1 MQTEDGLLKVFSVGL
16 VLSTVFTAATL
27 ALATPL
33 TWAQYG
39 LFGAYDP
46 RQQET
51 LWNEAIYL
59 QSSGQHSEAIE
70 KLKRAAHLS
79 RINDGLNAKSQLP
92 YLRAEIV
99 SHRALEQLAI
109 ADERQAYMSR
119 IETTTIPSGPEKVEA
134 LLAQAEWHQY
144 ALLHDIDEEEETT
157 ARMTKAWNF
166 YRRALN
172 ESIATYGEESE
183 ALIPALEGMVRA
195 QYLLASHRGIGAAM
209 PGKMNRDATN
219 YAAGKAFFK
228 RGLSVLVAMQQLN
241 RDSLGVSR
249 EIQAEDLLRMG
260 DWAWWTGN
268 RMNAISFYQDALAL
282 ANGKN
287 LAESEETPSAT
298 EEAVLDKTREE
309 LAGDAETTLP
319 SNAPKTEIPNGELGD
334 TIAQIEST
342 TIADVQ
348 QDLPEAA
355 KLSDPVVEASKD
367 DAGQSEAAMAASSA
381 EPYPA
386 FRILDA
392 PVALPAVPGFDPVLD
407 IKQGEPADSDLVV
420 SFNISATGKA
430 VNLERIQFPVV
441 EGPRGPE
448 RVLRRLKKMR
458 FRPVFEDG
466 KPVESETITWVFEPK
481 YWAMPGSVTT
491 EAST

>member
-1 MQTEDGLLKVFSVGL
+1 M
-16 VLSTVFTAATL
+16 
-27 ALATPL
+27 
-33 TWAQYG
+33 TWAQDG

-46 RQQET
+46 RQQED

-99 SHRALEQLAI
+99 SHRALEQLAM
-109 ADERQAYMSR
+109 ADERQAYLSR
-119 IETTTIPSGPEKVEA
+119 IESTTIPSGPEKVEA

-144 ALLHDIDEEEETT
+144 ALLQNIDEEEETT
-157 ARMTKAWNF
+157 ARMGKAWNF

-195 QYLLASHRGIGAAM
+195 QYLLAGHRGIGAAM
-209 PGKMNRDATN
+209 PGKMDRDATN
-219 YAAGKAFFK
+219 YAAGKATFK

-268 RMNAISFYQDALAL
+268 RMNAISFYQEALSL
-282 ANGKN
+282 ANGEN
-287 LAESEETPSAT
+287 LAESEASAS
-298 EEAVLDKTREE
+298 EENALDTANDE
-309 LAGDAETTLP
+309 LEIDAESTPT
-319 SNAPKTEIPNGELGD
+319 SDAPETEISNTEAAG
-334 TIAQIEST
+334 TIAPNEST
-342 TIADVQ
+342 LNADVQ
-348 QDLPEAA
+348 KGLSEVA
-355 KLSDPVVEASKD
+355 KLQDPVVEALED
-367 DAGQSEAAMAASSA
+367 DDGQSESEIAASST

-386 FRILDA
+386 FRILDI

-407 IKQGEPADSDLVV
+407 IKQGEPAEGDLVV
-420 SFNISATGKA
+420 SFNISATGKV

-441 EGPRGPE
+441 EGTRGPE

-481 YWAMPGSVTT
+481 HWAMPGSVAT

>member
-1 MQTEDGLLKVFSVGL
+1 MKVFSAGL
-16 VLSTVFTAATL
+16 ALSTALTVATL
-27 ALATPL
+27 TLTAPM
-33 TWAQYG
+33 TWAQDG

-99 SHRALEQLAI
+99 SHRALEQLAM
-109 ADERQAYMSR
+109 ADERQAYLSR
-119 IETTTIPSGPEKVEA
+119 IESTTIPSGPEKVEA

-144 ALLHDIDEEEETT
+144 ALLQNIDEEEETT
-157 ARMTKAWNF
+157 ARMGKAWNF

-195 QYLLASHRGIGAAM
+195 QYLLAGHRGIGAAM
-209 PGKMNRDATN
+209 PGKMDRDATN
-219 YAAGKAFFK
+219 YAAGKATFK

-282 ANGKN
+282 ANGEN
-287 LAESEETPSAT
+287 LAESEASAS
-298 EEAVLDKTREE
+298 EENALDTASDKLEI
-309 LAGDAETTLP
+309 DAETTP
-319 SNAPKTEIPNGELGD
+319 ASDAPETEISNTEPAGTIAPKEPTL
-334 TIAQIEST
+334 
-342 TIADVQ
+342 IADAR
-348 QDLPEAA
+348 QDLSEIAT
-355 KLSDPVVEASKD
+355 LSDSIAEVPED
-367 DAGQSEAAMAASSA
+367 DGGQSESEMATSST

-386 FRILDA
+386 FRILDI

-407 IKQGEPADSDLVV
+407 IKQGEPAEGDLVV

-441 EGPRGPE
+441 EGTRGPE

-458 FRPVFEDG
+458 FRPVFQDG
-466 KPVESETITWVFEPK
+466 KPVQSETITWVFEPK
-481 YWAMPGSVTT
+481 HWAMPGAVTT

>member
-1 MQTEDGLLKVFSVGL
+1 MKVFSAGL
-16 VLSTVFTAATL
+16 ALSTVLTVATL
-27 ALATPL
+27 ILTAPM
-33 TWAQYG
+33 TWAHDG

-99 SHRALEQLAI
+99 SHRALEQLVM
-109 ADERQAYMSR
+109 ADERQAYLSR
-119 IETTTIPSGPEKVEA
+119 IESTTIPSGPEKVEA

-144 ALLHDIDEEEETT
+144 ALLQNIDEEEETT
-157 ARMTKAWNF
+157 ARMGKVWNF

-195 QYLLASHRGIGAAM
+195 QYLLAGHRGIGAAM
-209 PGKMNRDATN
+209 PGKMDRDATN
-219 YAAGKAFFK
+219 YAAGKATFK

-282 ANGKN
+282 ANGEN
-287 LAESEETPSAT
+287 LAESEASASEESALDTANDEPEINAESTPTS
-298 EEAVLDKTREE
+298 
-309 LAGDAETTLP
+309 DAPE
-319 SNAPKTEIPNGELGD
+319 TEIANTERAG
-334 TIAQIEST
+334 TIAPNESKL
-342 TIADVQ
+342 IADVQ
-348 QDLPEAA
+348 QDLSEAA
-355 KLSDPVVEASKD
+355 KLQDPVVEAPED
-367 DAGQSEAAMAASSA
+367 GGGQSESEMAASSTG
-381 EPYPA
+381 PYPA
-386 FRILDA
+386 FRILDI

-407 IKQGEPADSDLVV
+407 IKQGEPAEGDLVV

-441 EGPRGPE
+441 EGTRGPE

-458 FRPVFEDG
+458 FRPVFQDG

-481 YWAMPGSVTT
+481 HWAMPGAVTT

>member
-1 MQTEDGLLKVFSVGL
+1 MKVFSAGL
-16 VLSTVFTAATL
+16 ALSTALTVATL
-27 ALATPL
+27 TLTAPM
-33 TWAQYG
+33 TWAQDG

-99 SHRALEQLAI
+99 SHRALEQLAM
-109 ADERQAYMSR
+109 ADERQAYLSR
-119 IETTTIPSGPEKVEA
+119 IESTTIPSGPEKVEA

-144 ALLHDIDEEEETT
+144 ALLQNIDEEEETT
-157 ARMTKAWNF
+157 ARMGKAWNF

-195 QYLLASHRGIGAAM
+195 QYLLAGHRGIGAAM
-209 PGKMNRDATN
+209 PGKMDRDATN
-219 YAAGKAFFK
+219 YAAGKATFK

-282 ANGKN
+282 ANGEN
-287 LAESEETPSAT
+287 LAESEASASEESALDTANDEPEINAESTPTS
-298 EEAVLDKTREE
+298 
-309 LAGDAETTLP
+309 DAPE
-319 SNAPKTEIPNGELGD
+319 TEISNTERAG
-334 TIAQIEST
+334 TIAPNEST
-342 TIADVQ
+342 LIADVQ
-348 QDLPEAA
+348 QDLSEAA
-355 KLSDPVVEASKD
+355 KLQDPVVEAPED
-367 DAGQSEAAMAASSA
+367 DGGQSESEMAASST

-386 FRILDA
+386 FRILDI

-407 IKQGEPADSDLVV
+407 IKQGEPAEGDLVV

-441 EGPRGPE
+441 EGTRGPE

-458 FRPVFEDG
+458 FRPVFQDG

-481 YWAMPGSVTT
+481 HWAMPGAVTT

>member
-1 MQTEDGLLKVFSVGL
+1 M
-16 VLSTVFTAATL
+16 
-27 ALATPL
+27 
-33 TWAQYG
+33 TWAQDG

-46 RQQET
+46 RQQED

-99 SHRALEQLAI
+99 SHRALEQLAM
-109 ADERQAYMSR
+109 ADERQAYLSR
-119 IETTTIPSGPEKVEA
+119 IESTTIPSGPEKVEA

-144 ALLHDIDEEEETT
+144 ALLQNIDEEEETT
-157 ARMTKAWNF
+157 ARMGKAWNF

-195 QYLLASHRGIGAAM
+195 QYLLAGHRGIGAAM
-209 PGKMNRDATN
+209 PGKMDRDATN
-219 YAAGKAFFK
+219 YAAGKATFK

-268 RMNAISFYQDALAL
+268 RMNAISFYQEALSL
-282 ANGKN
+282 ANGEN
-287 LAESEETPSAT
+287 LAESEASAS
-298 EEAVLDKTREE
+298 EENALDTANDE
-309 LAGDAETTLP
+309 LEIDAESTPT
-319 SNAPKTEIPNGELGD
+319 SDAPETEIANTEPAG
-334 TIAQIEST
+334 TIAPTVST
-342 TIADVQ
+342 LNADVQ
-348 QDLPEAA
+348 KGLPEVA
-355 KLSDPVVEASKD
+355 KLQDPVVEALED
-367 DAGQSEAAMAASSA
+367 DAGQPESEMAASST

-386 FRILDA
+386 FRILDI

-407 IKQGEPADSDLVV
+407 IKQGEPAEGDLVV

-430 VNLERIQFPVV
+430 VNLERIQFPLV
-441 EGPRGPE
+441 EGTRGPE

-481 YWAMPGSVTT
+481 HWAMPGSVAT

>member
-1 MQTEDGLLKVFSVGL
+1 M
-16 VLSTVFTAATL
+16 
-27 ALATPL
+27 
-33 TWAQYG
+33 TWAQDG
-39 LFGAYDP
+39 LVGAYDP
-46 RQQET
+46 RQLET

-92 YLRAEIV
+92 YLRAEIA
-99 SHRALEQLAI
+99 SHRALEQLAM
-109 ADERQAYMSR
+109 ADERQAYLSR
-119 IETTTIPSGPEKVEA
+119 IESTTIPSGPEKVEA

-144 ALLHDIDEEEETT
+144 ALLQDIDEEEETT
-157 ARMTKAWNF
+157 ARMGKAWNF

-172 ESIATYGEESE
+172 ESIATYGEESA

-209 PGKMNRDATN
+209 PGKMDRDATN
-219 YAAGKAFFK
+219 YAAGKATFK
-228 RGLSVLVAMQQLN
+228 RGLSVLVAMQKLN

-282 ANGKN
+282 ANGES
-287 LAESEETPSAT
+287 LAEGEASPSEENAFDT
-298 EEAVLDKTREE
+298 ESDDLEDDT
-309 LAGDAETTLP
+309 ETTSP
-319 SNAPKTEIPNGELGD
+319 SDALEAAIPNTEPEGFV
-334 TIAQIEST
+334 AQNEST
-342 TIADVQ
+342 LNVNVQ
-348 QDLPEAA
+348 QGLSEVAI
-355 KLSDPVVEASKD
+355 LSDPIAEATED
-367 DAGQSEAAMAASSA
+367 DAGQSESEMAASSTG
-381 EPYPA
+381 PYPA
-386 FRILDA
+386 FRILDI

-407 IKQGEPADSDLVV
+407 IKQGEPAEGDLVV

-441 EGPRGPE
+441 EGTRGPE

-458 FRPVFEDG
+458 FRPVFEEG
-466 KPVESETITWVFEPK
+466 KPVKSERITWVFEPK
-481 YWAMPGSVTT
+481 HWAMPRSVTT

>member
-1 MQTEDGLLKVFSVGL
+1 MKVFSTGL
-16 VLSTVFTAATL
+16 ALSTALTVATL
-27 ALATPL
+27 TLTAPM
-33 TWAQYG
+33 TWAQDG

-92 YLRAEIV
+92 YLRAEIA
-99 SHRALEQLAI
+99 SHRALEQLAM
-109 ADERQAYMSR
+109 ADERQAYLSR
-119 IETTTIPSGPEKVEA
+119 IESTTIPSGPEKVEA

-144 ALLHDIDEEEETT
+144 ALLQDIDEEEETT
-157 ARMTKAWNF
+157 ARMGKAWNF

-172 ESIATYGEESE
+172 ESIATYGEESA

-209 PGKMNRDATN
+209 PGKMDRDATN
-219 YAAGKAFFK
+219 YAAGKATFK
-228 RGLSVLVAMQQLN
+228 RGLSVLVAMQKLN

-282 ANGKN
+282 ANGES
-287 LAESEETPSAT
+287 LAEGEASPSEENAFDT
-298 EEAVLDKTREE
+298 ESDDLEDDT
-309 LAGDAETTLP
+309 ETTSP
-319 SNAPKTEIPNGELGD
+319 SDALEAAIPNTEPEGFV
-334 TIAQIEST
+334 AQNEST
-342 TIADVQ
+342 LNVNVQ
-348 QDLPEAA
+348 QGLSEVAA
-355 KLSDPVVEASKD
+355 LSDPIAEATED
-367 DAGQSEAAMAASSA
+367 DAGQSESEMAASSTG
-381 EPYPA
+381 PYPA
-386 FRILDA
+386 FRILDI

-407 IKQGEPADSDLVV
+407 IKQGEPAEGDLVV

-441 EGPRGPE
+441 EGTRGPE

-458 FRPVFEDG
+458 FRPVFEEG
-466 KPVESETITWVFEPK
+466 KPVESERITWVFEPK
-481 YWAMPGSVTT
+481 HWAMPRSVTT

>member
-1 MQTEDGLLKVFSVGL
+1 MKVFSTGL
-16 VLSTVFTAATL
+16 ALSTALTVATL
-27 ALATPL
+27 TLTAPM
-33 TWAQYG
+33 TWAQDG

-46 RQQET
+46 RQQED

-99 SHRALEQLAI
+99 SHRALEQLAM
-109 ADERQAYMSR
+109 ADERQAYLSR
-119 IETTTIPSGPEKVEA
+119 IESTTIPSGPEKVEA

-144 ALLHDIDEEEETT
+144 ALLQNIDEEEETT
-157 ARMTKAWNF
+157 ARMGKAWNF

-195 QYLLASHRGIGAAM
+195 QYLLAGHRGIGAAM
-209 PGKMNRDATN
+209 PGKMDRDATN
-219 YAAGKAFFK
+219 YAAGKATFK

-268 RMNAISFYQDALAL
+268 RMNAISFYQEALSL
-282 ANGKN
+282 ANGEN
-287 LAESEETPSAT
+287 LAESEASAS
-298 EEAVLDKTREE
+298 EENALDT
-309 LAGDAETTLP
+309 A
-319 SNAPKTEIPNGELGD
+319 NGELEIDAESTPTSDAPETEISNTEPTG
-334 TIAQIEST
+334 TIAPNEST
-342 TIADVQ
+342 LNADVQ
-348 QDLPEAA
+348 KGLSEVA
-355 KLSDPVVEASKD
+355 KLQDPVVEALED
-367 DAGQSEAAMAASSA
+367 DAGQPESEMAASST

-386 FRILDA
+386 FRILDI

-407 IKQGEPADSDLVV
+407 IKQGEPAEGDLVV

-430 VNLERIQFPVV
+430 VNLERIQFPLV
-441 EGPRGPE
+441 EGTRGPE

-481 YWAMPGSVTT
+481 HWAMPGSVAT

>member
-1 MQTEDGLLKVFSVGL
+1 MKVFSAGL
-16 VLSTVFTAATL
+16 ALSTALTVATL
-27 ALATPL
+27 TLTAPM
-33 TWAQYG
+33 TWAQDG

-99 SHRALEQLAI
+99 SHRALEQLAM
-109 ADERQAYMSR
+109 ADERQAYLSR
-119 IETTTIPSGPEKVEA
+119 IESTTIPSGPEKVEA

-144 ALLHDIDEEEETT
+144 ALLQNIDEEEETT
-157 ARMTKAWNF
+157 ARMGKAWNF

-195 QYLLASHRGIGAAM
+195 QYLLAGHRGIGAAM
-209 PGKMNRDATN
+209 PGKMDRDATN
-219 YAAGKAFFK
+219 YAAGKATFK

-268 RMNAISFYQDALAL
+268 RMNAISFYQEALSL
-282 ANGKN
+282 ANGET
-287 LAESEETPSAT
+287 LADSEASASEENA
-298 EEAVLDKTREE
+298 LDTASDKLEI
-309 LAGDAETTLP
+309 DAETTP
-319 SNAPKTEIPNGELGD
+319 ASDAPETEISNTEPAGTIAPKEPTL
-334 TIAQIEST
+334 
-342 TIADVQ
+342 IADAR
-348 QDLPEAA
+348 QDLSEVAT
-355 KLSDPVVEASKD
+355 LSDSIAEAPED
-367 DAGQSEAAMAASSA
+367 DGGQSESEMAASST

-386 FRILDA
+386 FRILDI

-407 IKQGEPADSDLVV
+407 IKQGEPAEGDLVV

-441 EGPRGPE
+441 EGTRGPE

-481 YWAMPGSVTT
+481 HWAMPGAVMTG
-491 EAST
+491 AST